1 MTERILQTFT
11 LRFRQIMDL
20 VDNVLS
26 DPTITQRLDALE
38 CSMFKTAHDA
48 KLKLT
53 SWLNVSEVP
62 LEAAAMVVNHKK
74 RKRVDED
81 VF

>member
-1 MTERILQTFT
+1 
-11 LRFRQIMDL
+11 
-20 VDNVLS
+20 
-26 DPTITQRLDALE
+26 
-38 CSMFKTAHDA
+38 MFKTAHDA